1 MNAVITGGSKGVGLA
16 IAQKL
21 SLKYKKICIVS
32 RSIESQAIKQKLTN
46 NDYAAE
52 ISTFRGD
59 ISKIDFAEKLEIFL
73 GESNFGTVDTLI
85 CNAGGPPKK
94 ILSETTDGDWD
105 AVIQTSLLG
114 QIRLVRSFLPGM
126 IKSNYGRIVF
136 ISSTVAK
143 EPSPE
148 MILSATARSGL
159 SAFAKAASIEVA
171 KFGISL
177 NVVYLGGI
185 LTERLN
191 SLIEHSAKTQNK
203 SLQIVK
209 EELLSK
215 IPAGRFASPNEVAEL
230 VSYLVSES
238 AGYITGSS
246 IAIDG
251 GLTKGFF

>member
-1 MNAVITGGSKGVGLA
+1 MNAVITGGSKGVGFA

-21 SLKYKKICIVS
+21 SLTHTKICIVS
-32 RSIESQAIKQKLTN
+32 RGIHTTEITQKLNKN
-46 NDYAAE
+46 NVAE

-59 ISKIDFAEKLEIFL
+59 ISKGNFVKELDKFL
-73 GESNFGTVDTLI
+73 KKSNFGSVDTLI
-85 CNAGGPPKK
+85 CNAGGPPPK
-94 ILSETTDGDWD
+94 LLTDTTDDDWD
-105 AVIQTSLLG
+105 VAIQTSLLG
-114 QIRLVRSFLPGM
+114 QIRLVRSFVPGM
-126 IKSNYGRIVF
+126 IKNNYGRIVF
-136 ISSTVAK
+136 ISSTVAR

-159 SAFAKAASIEVA
+159 SAFAKAASNDLS
-171 KFGISL
+171 KFDITL

-191 SLIEHSAKTQNK
+191 SLIEHSAKAQNK
-203 SLQIVK
+203 SLHKVE

-215 IPAGRFASPNEVAEL
+215 IPAGRFASPNEVADL

-246 IAIDG
+246 IAFDG